1 MEQLIKFGFDLYES
15 VQPLVKFLTT
25 EMDFVFVGLDVNGA
39 FNDIRMIT
47 ITPAYLLSGSGLVI
61 FLVAKVYKFIL
72 ELIPFV

>member
-1 MEQLIKFGFDLYES
+1 MEQLVKFGYDLFES
-15 VQPLVKFLTT
+15 VQPLVNFLTT